1 MMAVVNLRRA
11 VRTVFG
17 AFGITFIIG
26 GLAMG
31 VAEEWTVPTVLISMG
46 IGIVCIVIAIVMLR
60 QWRERP

>member
-1 MMAVVNLRRA
+1 MGIVNLRRA

-31 VAEEWTVPTVLISMG
+31 IAGEWDVPTVFISMG
-46 IGIVCIVIAIVMLR
+46 VGVVCLIIATVMLR
-60 QWRERP
+60 QSRNKE